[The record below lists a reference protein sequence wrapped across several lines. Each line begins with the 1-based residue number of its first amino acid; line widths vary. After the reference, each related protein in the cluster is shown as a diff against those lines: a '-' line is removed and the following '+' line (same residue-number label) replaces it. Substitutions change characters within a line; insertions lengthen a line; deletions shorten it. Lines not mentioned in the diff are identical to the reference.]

1 MDAYEEKARQEVTVW
16 QEKMV
21 RRPSFSSQIT
31 KGIQDR
37 LNRLIP
43 ERAHRVITEA
53 IKNMVKAVLLGSE
66 FISGKPLNDAPL
78 AQRERLVREKI
89 DSYRKIAGASGF
101 GIGSGGF
108 LLALADFPILLGI
121 KMKLLFDI
129 AGLYGLDVR
138 DLRERIFILH
148 IFQLAF
154 SSPEKRPEVYQ
165 QILRWEENRT
175 QLPMNTDDFDW
186 RTFQQEYRDY
196 IDLAKMLQL
205 VPGIGAFVG
214 AYANYQL
221 VEKLGQTAIQAYRL
235 RLLHAKR
242 IDAQNNYEP

>member
-1 MDAYEEKARQEVTVW
+1 MDAYQEKASNEVKVW
-16 QEKMV
+16 QAKMV
-21 RRPSFSSQIT
+21 SRPSIVNRIAQ
-31 KGIQDR
+31 GIQDQV
-37 LNRLIP
+37 NKLIP
-43 ERAHRVITEA
+43 ERAHRVITAA

-66 FISGKPLNDAPL
+66 FVSGKPLTDASL
-78 AQRERLVREKI
+78 EQREQLVREAI

-121 KMKLLFDI
+121 KMKLLVDI
-129 AGLYGLDVR
+129 AGLYGFDVR

-148 IFQLAF
+148 VFQLAF
-154 SSPEKRPEVYQ
+154 SSPEKRPDGYQ
-165 QILRWEENRT
+165 QILRWEENRD
-175 QLPMNTDDFDW
+175 QLPLNTDAFDW

-235 RLLHAKR
+235 RLLPTER
-242 IDAQNNYEP
+242 IEA